1 MVSVEYM
8 VSYSQILEILKYIP
22 KEDYNKIPKNIIELF
37 ENNCYKESE
46 FKYNPEKTL
55 KEQNVT
61 NTTQTIIAILF
72 RDYWST
78 EEQRDKIKK
87 VQDQERLKQVDVN
100 DIFKGNKQKI
110 ETDNIEEYNVSEK
123 LPIVVE
129 KDNIFKRIINKI
141 RRIFNK

>member
-22 KEDYNKIPKNIIELF
+22 KEDYNKIPKNMIELF
-37 ENNCYKESE
+37 ENNCYKESK
-46 FKYNPEKTL
+46 FKYNPKKTL
-55 KEQNVT
+55 QEQNVT
-61 NTTQTIIAILF
+61 ETTKIIIALLY
-72 RDYWST
+72 RDHWST
-78 EEQRDKIKK
+78 EEQREKIKK
-87 VQDQERLKQVDVN
+87 FQEQERLKQVDVN
-100 DIFKGNKQKI
+100 DIFKRNKQKI
-110 ETDNIEEYNVSEK
+110 ITDNIEEYNVSEN